1 MTVITPP
8 AWMQAGS
15 YPARNDRLALTGLLS
30 YPGFAVDESTPM
42 RIRQGVKPSYTNYQL
57 KVRAAATPNMTV
69 IVSAGF
75 AFIDQHETGGAGTY
89 ICANDGDVTLTVQPA
104 GGAGQFRRDTVVA
117 SVYDAELSGSA
128 SEWRLEI
135 VQGPYAASAGATVRG
150 TLPANAQILA
160 DISLSPS
167 QTSVA
172 AGNIGDVRQYSV
184 AAGGVLP
191 VASSGAPPRP
201 HPGQVL
207 YYTDTDAFYVG
218 QQAGTVRQ
226 VREQIRPSTSDQVS
240 MPASFGTTGVFVDF
254 TSAQWP
260 PVTVTVPP
268 SGSVKVTIGSAV
280 ANTNTTTSTAWAAWR
295 ASGASTMAGSEKNA
309 VTTVNG
315 RTYASRSYVLNG
327 LTPGA
332 ALTITP
338 QWNVS
343 SAGTVGTVTRISD
356 GQLIVE
362 PIA

>member
-1 MTVITPP
+1 MAVITPP
-8 AWMQAGS
+8 SWMQAGS

-30 YPGFAVDESTPM
+30 YPGFAADEATPM
-42 RIRQGVKPSYTNYQL
+42 RIRQGIKPSYTNYQM

-75 AFIDQHETGGAGTY
+75 AHIDQHDTGGAGTY

-104 GGAGQFRRDTVVA
+104 GGAGQYRKDTVVA
-117 SVYDAELSGSA
+117 SVYDAEYSGSV

-135 VQGPYAASAGATVRG
+135 IQGAYAASAGATVRG
-150 TLPANAQILA
+150 TLPSNAQVLA
-160 DISLSPS
+160 DLAIAPS

-172 AGNIGDVRQYSV
+172 AGNITDVRSYSV
-184 AAGGVLP
+184 AAGGIVP
-191 VASSGAPPRP
+191 VSSSNAPPRP
-201 HPGQVL
+201 HPGQVQ
-207 YYTDTDAFYVG
+207 YWTDTDAFYVG
-218 QQAGTVRQ
+218 QLAGTVRQ

-240 MPASFGTTGVFVDF
+240 MPTSFGTTGVFVSF

-268 SGSVKVTIGSAV
+268 SGSVKVTIGAAV
-280 ANTNTTTSTAWAAWR
+280 ANTNTSTSTAWASWQ
-295 ASGASTMAGSEKNA
+295 ASGASTMGGSEKNS

-315 RTYASRSYVLNG
+315 RTYASRAYVISG
-327 LTPGA
+327 MTPGA

-356 GQLIVE
+356 GQLILE